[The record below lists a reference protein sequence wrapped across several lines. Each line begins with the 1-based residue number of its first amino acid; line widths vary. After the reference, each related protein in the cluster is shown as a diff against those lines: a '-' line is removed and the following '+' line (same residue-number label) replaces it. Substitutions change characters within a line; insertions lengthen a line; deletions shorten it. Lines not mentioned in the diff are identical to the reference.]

1 MISCVLFDVMGT
13 LVYDPFYVEVPA
25 FFGVELRALIAR
37 KRPTAWERFELGQ
50 LDEVGLANEF
60 FADDHVL
67 DVDGLKAAMA
77 AAYRLLPGI
86 EALLDELRANDVA
99 MHTLSNYPPWYRLIE
114 AKVGLSRWMP
124 WTFVSCNT
132 GVRKPAPE
140 AFLGAAATLGVDPTT
155 CLFVDDQPANCDA
168 ASRLGMDAIQFT
180 DAAAL
185 RSALLARGLLSPA
198 VQGP

>member
-25 FFGVELRALIAR
+25 FFGVELRALVAR
-37 KRPTAWERFELGQ
+37 KRPTAWERFELGE
-50 LDEVGLANEF
+50 LDEAGLATEF
-60 FADDHVL
+60 FVDDHVL
-67 DVDGLKAAMA
+67 DVEGLKAAMA
-77 AAYRLLPGI
+77 ASYRLLPGI
-86 EALLDELRANDVA
+86 EALLDELRANEVA

-140 AFLGAAATLGVDPTT
+140 AFLGAAAALGVEPAS
-155 CLFVDDQPANCDA
+155 CVFVDDQPANCEA
-168 ASRLGMDAIQFT
+168 AARHGMDAIQFT
-180 DAAAL
+180 DATAL
-185 RSALLARGLLSPA
+185 RASLLARGLLT
-198 VQGP
+198 